1 MAAHHSQSAHS
12 TLVEFGCLLS
22 HKSHYMAPIHP
33 GTSLVDMGLSHMTD
47 FLQAPMRDHKDH
59 QEPPLGL
66 FF

>member
-12 TLVEFGCLLS
+12 TLAEFGCPPPR
-22 HKSHYMAPIHP
+22 KSRYMVPIHP
-33 GTSLVDMGLSHMTD
+33 GTSLVDMGLFHMTD
-47 FLQAPMRDHKDH
+47 FLQAPMSGHKDH